1 LNGISLLL
9 KALEYMTVKTGRTS
23 SASQTATLKVGD
35 AAPDFDLKSHDGGSR
50 TLSGYAGNKNV
61 VLAFYP
67 FAFSDV

>member
-1 LNGISLLL
+1 
-9 KALEYMTVKTGRTS
+9 
-23 SASQTATLKVGD
+23 LKVGD

-67 FAFSDV
+67 FAFSEV